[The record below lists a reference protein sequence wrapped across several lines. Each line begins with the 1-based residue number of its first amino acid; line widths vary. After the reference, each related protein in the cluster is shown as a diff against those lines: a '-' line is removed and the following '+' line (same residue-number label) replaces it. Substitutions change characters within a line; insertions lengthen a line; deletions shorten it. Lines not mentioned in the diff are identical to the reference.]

1 MSLVLRTER
10 LVLRRWHESD
20 LEQFAELN
28 ADAEVMQYFPSTL
41 GRAESDEMAQRIIG
55 QFAERGFG
63 LWAVEFEGR
72 FAGYT
77 GLYCSSLPM
86 PLSDHVEIGW
96 RLARWAWGRGIAT
109 EAARAA
115 LTDGADRCG
124 VHRVY
129 AYTTRTNSRSEAVM
143 VKLGMTRRP
152 DLDFDHPRTVGWWGA
167 PHIVYSWDS
176 PGPEAPAVSG
186 RAGAVES

>member
-1 MSLVLRTER
+1 MSLVLHTER
-10 LVLRRWHESD
+10 LLLRHWDESD
-20 LEQFAELN
+20 LEPFAELN
-28 ADAEVMQYFPSTL
+28 ADAEVMQYFPSPL
-41 GRAESDEMAQRIIG
+41 ERRESDEMAHRIIG

-77 GLYCSSLPM
+77 GLFGSSLPM
-86 PLSDHVEIGW
+86 PLGDHVEVGW

-115 LTDGADRCG
+115 LADGVDRCG
-124 VHRVY
+124 VRRVY
-129 AYTTRTNSRSEAVM
+129 SYTTRTNSRSEAVM
-143 VKLGMTRRP
+143 VRLGMIRRH

-167 PHIVYSWDS
+167 RHIVYSWDP
-176 PGPEAPAVSG
+176 PGPVARAATAEVS
-186 RAGAVES
+186 ADES